1 MFKAAKII
9 SSLESDWN
17 YIITSE
23 ETRDLDFLLQ
33 KHGSMKQLPPTAA
46 GGLFLC
52 HLMKRDYEFTSEN
65 FPDILVNILNL
76 PLQRPDKMN
85 HRDAE
90 KLLEAATG
98 ALIRH
103 QHPYLD
109 TFADHL
115 QQPAA

>member
-1 MFKAAKII
+1 
-9 SSLESDWN
+9 
-17 YIITSE
+17 
-23 ETRDLDFLLQ
+23 
-33 KHGSMKQLPPTAA
+33 MKQFSPTAA

-65 FPDILVNILNL
+65 FPDILVSILNL
-76 PLQRPDKMN
+76 PLQSPDKMN
-85 HRDAE
+85 HREAE
-90 KLLEAATG
+90 KLLEAATA

-115 QQPAA
+115 HKPAA